1 LNPRPSGQMRALD
14 VLGVAFA
21 WAMHVGV
28 QMPGVGA
35 PMGSVVAG
43 EPEGLRQRFELQKDL
58 ILAATNEGLCARPL
72 ETVHSAKP
80 GVIGLNAKQCI
91 PH

>member
-1 LNPRPSGQMRALD
+1 
-14 VLGVAFA
+14 
-21 WAMHVGV
+21 MHVGV

-35 PMGSVVAG
+35 PMSSVVAG
-43 EPEGLRQRFELQKDL
+43 EPEGLKQRFELQKDL
-58 ILAATNEGLCARPL
+58 ILAATKERLFARPL